1 MHTYFFTA
9 GSSKT
14 QLRYVGQYNSCEQN
28 PCLFRMEANKGSW
41 QNYFCLKETL
51 GLKVSIFKVLLTS
64 VEFFTLGIDVFDV
77 ENILKQ
83 NSCHVKNQINQAFRA
98 RKIFRNCQ
106 PEGRGGF
113 LKNRNYSILE
123 TF

>member
-83 NSCHVKNQINQAFRA
+83 NSCHVKIKLTRRSTLERSSETVNRRGEEVFWKIETTAF
-98 RKIFRNCQ
+98 
-106 PEGRGGF
+106 
-113 LKNRNYSILE
+113 
-123 TF
+123 